1 MKRVNLGNYQ
11 KAVKETVAE
20 LRAGGLVVFP
30 SDTVYGLAIDAENQK
45 AVNKLLSFK
54 NRWTG
59 KAVSVAVADMAMAK
73 KYVKL
78 NKKAERIYENL
89 LPGPFTV
96 ISRGKHKTA
105 VGIEAEDG
113 TLGIRIADNKF
124 MQDVAKK
131 LGGAF
136 TATSANL
143 AGRSAHYTISSL
155 LKSLSKKKTK
165 MIDLVVDGGKLARN
179 KPSTV
184 INTVGKK
191 EILRRG
197 ELITGGDG
205 KSLLSK
211 SERETEKIAEFL
223 WARENKKNKILVFG
237 LSGDLGA
244 GKTVFARGLAKE
256 LGIEE
261 RIQSP
266 TFVIYNEYKISYK
279 SKVTSCKL
287 QVASGK
293 FLHFDLYRIEKEF
306 EMEEIG
312 FLKLFETGTV
322 ACIEWPE
329 RMGRKNFE
337 KLKKKVNYVGVR
349 FSYVDE
355 KTRKISW

>member
-1 MKRVNLGNYQ
+1 MKRVKLENYQ

-20 LRAGGLVVFP
+20 LRAAGLVVFP
-30 SDTVYGLAIDAENQK
+30 SDTVYGLAVDAENQK
-45 AVNKLLSFK
+45 AVDKLLAFK

-59 KAVSVAVADMAMAK
+59 KAISVAVADMTMAK

-105 VGIEAEDG
+105 KGIEAEDG
-113 TLGIRIADNKF
+113 TLGIRITES
-124 MQDVAKK
+124 K
-131 LGGAF
+131 LMMELTRQLGRAI

-143 AGRSAHYTISSL
+143 AGRSPHYSVESF
-155 LKSLSKKKTK
+155 LKTLSKKKMK
-165 MIDLVVDGGKLARN
+165 MIDLIVDGGKLARN

-197 ELITGGDG
+197 ELVTSGGG

-211 SERETEKIAEFL
+211 SEAETKKIAEFL
-223 WARENKKNKILVFG
+223 LARENKKNKILVFG
-237 LSGDLGA
+237 LTGDLGA
-244 GKTVFARGLAKE
+244 GKTVFARGLAKA
-256 LGIEE
+256 LGIGE

-266 TFVIYNEYKISYK
+266 TFVIYNEYKIDK
-279 SKVTSCKL
+279 
-287 QVASGK
+287 GK
-293 FLHFDLYRIEKEF
+293 RFLHFDLYRIEREF
-306 EMEEIG
+306 EMKEIG
-312 FLKLFETGTV
+312 FLKLFEPKIV

-329 RMGRKNFE
+329 RMGKKNFE